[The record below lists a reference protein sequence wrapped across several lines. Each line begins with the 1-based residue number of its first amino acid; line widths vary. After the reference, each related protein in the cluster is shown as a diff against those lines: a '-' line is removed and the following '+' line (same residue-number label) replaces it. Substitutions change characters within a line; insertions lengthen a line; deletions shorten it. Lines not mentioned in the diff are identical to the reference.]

1 MFKIRVLRKFS
12 TKILQDINQLMPQLA
27 LSSVLPKLLTP
38 AGFRRLLGQKNVY
51 LVLVIDCGPNPSKVI
66 GMASVYLVYIPTG
79 IIAVIEDV
87 VIDAAYRGRGLGRKL
102 TEKLIKIAIV
112 KKAKHISVRTSPVR
126 VESNAMYVNM
136 GFIKKE
142 TNFYRINLPWK

>member
-1 MFKIRVLRKFS
+1 MFKIKVLKKFS
-12 TKILQDINQLMPQLA
+12 VNILHDINQLLPQLA
-27 LSSVLPKLLTP
+27 LSNVPPKLLTS
-38 AGFRRLLGQKNVY
+38 AGFKHLLKQKNTYLVVVIGCGQKF
-51 LVLVIDCGPNPSKVI
+51 SKII
-66 GMASVYLVYIPTG
+66 GMATVYLVYIPTG

-87 VIDAAYRGRGLGRKL
+87 VIDAAYRGKGLGRKL
-102 TEKLIKIAIV
+102 TEKLIKIAMV
-112 KKAKHISVRTSPVR
+112 KKAKHISVRTNPVR